1 MIVHT
6 FFQQITDAN
15 ITENAKTEAKY
26 LPLKTS
32 AAYDA

>member
-1 MIVHT
+1 MIVRT

-15 ITENAKTEAKY
+15 ITLQAKTESKY